1 MSAIKKANLSF
12 IKPWTQEVMKS
23 NELNKH
29 EVLYILSVE
38 MFYKKDGWL
47 WSVNHSSASPA
58 NYVFLLDQISVIL

>member
-1 MSAIKKANLSF
+1 
-12 IKPWTQEVMKS
+12 MKS